1 MKKLFLIL
9 LIAFVQLPVFA
20 QDIKVSEAN
29 GMYHIILAGNKIRYS
44 LKIYKSK
51 IDEKSL
57 NTTILNTIKILEG
70 NEDTYK
76 DEFPISINPIEYK
89 YEKPEIR

>member
-29 GMYHIILAGNKIRYS
+29 GMYHIILAGNKI
-44 LKIYKSK
+44 KK
-51 IDEKSL
+51 
-57 NTTILNTIKILEG
+57 
-70 NEDTYK
+70 
-76 DEFPISINPIEYK
+76 
-89 YEKPEIR
+89 